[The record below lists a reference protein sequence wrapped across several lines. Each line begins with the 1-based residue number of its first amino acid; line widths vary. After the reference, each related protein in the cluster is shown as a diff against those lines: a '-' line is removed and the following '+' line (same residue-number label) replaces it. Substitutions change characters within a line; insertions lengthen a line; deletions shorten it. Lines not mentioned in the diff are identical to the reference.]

1 MVKIKDK
8 KLKKLQDHHEYRTR
22 KVDELTKDR
31 KKDRSSESKEIL
43 MRLKKTK
50 LAIKDAISKAKQNLG
65 LTKKDVQDQ
74 CSNCLYMSNR
84 AALVAP
90 SPSPPPRGG
99 GANAEN
105 RPGLVGL

>member
-1 MVKIKDK
+1 MVKVKDK
-8 KLKKLQDHHEYRTR
+8 KLKKLQDHHEYLNR

-65 LTKKDVQDQ
+65 LTKK
-74 CSNCLYMSNR
+74 
-84 AALVAP
+84 
-90 SPSPPPRGG
+90 
-99 GANAEN
+99 
-105 RPGLVGL
+105 